1 MIDKFNELWDLVPE
15 ILQAIL
21 VMSAVSI
28 FWIFVLG

>member
-21 VMSAVSI
+21 VMSVVSI